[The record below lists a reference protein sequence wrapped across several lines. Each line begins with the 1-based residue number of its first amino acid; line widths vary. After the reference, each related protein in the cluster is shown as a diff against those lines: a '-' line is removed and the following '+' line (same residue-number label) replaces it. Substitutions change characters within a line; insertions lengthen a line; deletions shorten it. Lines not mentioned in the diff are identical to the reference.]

1 MWPKYIAVRNNS
13 LYSICF
19 IQRVLYYTP
28 HFHLLALLVQLP
40 VAVLINKDF
49 LISDVDKELFL
60 SLLPLNA
67 K

>member
-13 LYSICF
+13 LYSMCF

-28 HFHLLALLVQLP
+28 RFHLLASLIHLP
-40 VAVLINKDF
+40 VAVLINKAF

-60 SLLPLNA
+60 SLLLLNA